1 MINSKKQ
8 IKTLLGCISKHLDFK
23 HKNTKHT
30 SKYTVKY
37 TTFYT
42 YNENVFQSN

>member
-8 IKTLLGCISKHLDFK
+8 IKNFLGCTSKHLDF
-23 HKNTKHT
+23 KNTKHT
-30 SKYTVKY
+30 SKYTIKY

-42 YNENVFQSN
+42 YNKNVF